1 MHSTYQGILPPEQI
15 GRKPRTAKFSA
26 LINTG
31 VKFYEF
37 GSRLPRARRGRGR
50 GGQVSTT
57 RLHVNDFPRN
67 SCKDQGRPY
76 QLFAVSEFN
85 PVNIRQTMLCSLLCS
100 RRLLRTCLYTNK
112 PRSTHS
118 LIMSMT
124 LEKTRMSALCTW
136 NTIAGRFV
144 TGCVP
149 DATKNDENV
158 LSPFRC

>member
-1 MHSTYQGILPPEQI
+1 MRSSIVLMNTLGKRTITCTQPIRASFRQNISAG
-15 GRKPRTAKFSA
+15 KPRTAKFSA

-31 VKFYEF
+31 VKIYEF

-76 QLFAVSEFN
+76 QLFTVSEFN
-85 PVNIRQTMLCSLLCS
+85 PVNIRQTMLCSLLFS

-112 PRSTHS
+112 PRSTHL
-118 LIMSMT
+118 LIMSVT
-124 LEKTRMSALCTW
+124 LEKMRMSALCAW
-136 NTIAGRFV
+136 NAIAG
-144 TGCVP
+144 
-149 DATKNDENV
+149 
-158 LSPFRC
+158 